1 MHSFQKLMNNNTHPI
16 EVALVAC
23 LFLLEAIAW
32 VINELT
38 GGHKQQA
45 QVTTETASQ
54 QQQQQQPPWRR
65 QSSPF
70 IQPLFTELQQLT
82 VKQLRVITGQ
92 KSSRLRKHQLIQLAY
107 GF

>member
-45 QVTTETASQ
+45 QVKTATALQ
-54 QQQQQQPPWRR
+54 PQPQQQQQP
-65 QSSPF
+65 PF

-107 GF
+107 GV